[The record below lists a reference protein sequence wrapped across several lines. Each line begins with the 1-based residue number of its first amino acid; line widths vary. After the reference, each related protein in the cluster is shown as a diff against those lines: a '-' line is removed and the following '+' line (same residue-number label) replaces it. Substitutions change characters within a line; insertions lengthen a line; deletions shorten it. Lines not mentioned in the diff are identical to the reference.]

1 MATLRHRGSTLYL
14 FSSFSERDRCKA
26 IPGAFWN
33 REHKAWTYPFS
44 ALEDIKTAFPG
55 INLPETIEAYKQLKK
70 DAETRLTVTKTHGYE
85 DFEHEFLLKHQRLC
99 LSISR
104 QYKRFAFFLGT
115 GTGKTLMSLAIVND
129 DKPCLRTLVVCPKKI
144 INPSWFEDQQNFYP
158 HLRMVCLNTEGNK
171 SLLIKALNT
180 DADIYIVNFETF
192 KILFDTLPQL
202 KLRRL
207 IVDESSKMKDNT
219 SQITKDLLN
228 FGKTMEECYILSGT
242 PAPNNE
248 LEYWAQIEIISP
260 GLLGPSF
267 YSFKNYYFLKN
278 PNNQYQV
285 FLNKDKKE
293 ELMQKISSVSIY
305 IDQKDC
311 LDIPEET
318 YNIVDVEMTK
328 EQYKIYKQMER
339 EQFAQINE
347 NEMIL
352 TPNKLASIMKLR
364 QITAG
369 FIYDENKIGQFISD
383 AKLKKLLE
391 DIEEIGP
398 QNSVI
403 IWCQFREEFAM
414 IEAALTKKYGP
425 GLVGTVH
432 GGTKDSDKEIAD
444 FKAGKTKWLL
454 CHPQS
459 AMYGLTMNIARYS
472 IYYSMSQSYE
482 QFHQSRDRNKRLGQK
497 FSVNYRFLVCVN
509 SIDKAI
515 VTAVKKKQSVS
526 QEIMNYIRIT
536 KGGGTYGNPDDKT
549 QGL

>member
-33 REHKAWTYPFS
+33 REHKCWTYPFAS
-44 ALEDIKTAFPG
+44 LEAVKEAFPG
-55 INLPETIEAYKQLKK
+55 INLPETIEQYKQIKRDEEDKLKIAK
-70 DAETRLTVTKTHGYE
+70 SYGYE

-99 LSISR
+99 VSISR
-104 QYKRFAFFLGT
+104 MYKRFAFFLGT
-115 GTGKTLMSLAIVND
+115 GTGKTLASLAIVND
-129 DKPCLRTLVVCPKKI
+129 DEPKLRTLVVCPKKI
-144 INPSWFEDQQNFYP
+144 INPSWFEDLQNFYP
-158 HLRMVCLNTEGNK
+158 NLRMVCLNTEGNK
-171 SLLIKALNT
+171 KLLLKALNT

-202 KLRRL
+202 KIKRL

-219 SQITKDLLN
+219 SQITKDLLSY
-228 FGKTMEECYILSGT
+228 GKTIEECYILSGT

-248 LEYWAQIEIISP
+248 LEYWAQIELVAP

-267 YSFKNYYFLKN
+267 YSFKNYYFLKV
-278 PNNQYQV
+278 PDNQYAV
-285 FLNKDKKE
+285 YLNPEKKTQLMDK
-293 ELMQKISSVSIY
+293 IASVSIY

-318 YNIVDVEMTK
+318 YSTVEIDMTK

-339 EQFAQINE
+339 EQFAQISE
-347 NEMIL
+347 DETVL

-369 FIYDENKIGQFISD
+369 FIYDDEKIGRFISD

-403 IWCQFREEFAM
+403 IWCQFREEFRM
-414 IEAALTKKYGP
+414 IEEALTKKYGP

-472 IYYSMSQSYE
+472 IYYSMSSSYE

-497 FSVNYRFLVCVN
+497 FSVNYRFLVCN
-509 SIDKAI
+509 ASIDKAI

-536 KGGGTYGNPDDKT
+536 KGGGTYGNSDGQT
-549 QGL
+549 EGL